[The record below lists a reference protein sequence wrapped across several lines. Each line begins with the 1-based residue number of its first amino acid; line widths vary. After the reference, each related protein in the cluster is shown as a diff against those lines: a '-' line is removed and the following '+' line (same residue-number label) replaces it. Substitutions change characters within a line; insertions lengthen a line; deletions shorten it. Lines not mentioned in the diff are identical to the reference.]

1 MPVNSSTATT
11 AVVETGKGL
20 DPGKLNV
27 HVLCSNCLELSILN
41 RMGGFFLVVCYFEL
55 FVCCVLLLY
64 LEKADFYQISAT

>member
-27 HVLCSNCLELSILN
+27 HVLCSNCLELSILK
-41 RMGGFFLVVCYFEL
+41 RMGGFFGSVL
-55 FVCCVLLLY
+55 F
-64 LEKADFYQISAT
+64 